1 MIFIDIKDWLDKI
14 CTIFDFIMSKNNKY
28 YCKVSNLQNILNR
41 YWNIKLVKQIL
52 ILLLIMWEQKF
63 NIFSFKILTK
73 FIDVFNSLKN

>member
-14 CTIFDFIMSKNNKY
+14 CTIFDFIMSKSNKY

-52 ILLLIMWEQKF
+52 ILLLINNVFMNVDYSKLQLRL
-63 NIFSFKILTK
+63 LTNEDRL
-73 FIDVFNSLKN
+73 FV